1 MFVDN
6 VFARIRV
13 LFPVALV
20 MLLGCAAAARAE
32 LAIKPG
38 SFKVTLSTFSS
49 TGMPEPDYRA
59 GAHADLTTSFA
70 FVTDGK
76 QSPGGDV
83 RNLVF
88 DYPTGFGG
96 TPETVPTCTQAQL
109 AESHGRVYGCSLQTQ
124 VGITTIKL
132 NEGHSNVNAG
142 EPDEE
147 SQEYIVPVFNMV
159 RSPGQTA
166 DFAFTV
172 SGIITSNVAIDIRPG
187 DYGVRATVTDTQGF
201 NEVDGDSLTV
211 WGVPASPA
219 HDAQRG
225 VTCVR
230 ASFTKGEM
238 SCVNGE
244 QPAGI
249 TPAPFLEN
257 PTRCT
262 SEPLEATMEV
272 NSWRNPAFV
281 TTEPA
286 KIEPFT
292 GCEDLD
298 FNPRFSVQPTLTQ
311 ASEPTGYDVGIEVP
325 QNEFPEGLGTA
336 ELRTAVVILPAGTV
350 LSPSAANGL
359 QACQETGLEG
369 INMTGPESEE
379 TDIYGHKHAAKGK
392 CPNASELGTTRIS
405 TPAFAKELEGHV
417 YLAQPGCGGEGQPAC
432 TPADAEDGNLFGV
445 YLEAEGPGVIIKL
458 RGKVSVNTSTG
469 RITTTFEENPQLPFN
484 NLELEFF
491 GGPRA
496 PLANPSTCGVARTEA
511 QFTPYS
517 SLVPAEP
524 FSEYTVTGCQ
534 GPQFAP
540 SFVAGTDSNEAGGY
554 SPLSVT
560 FSRED
565 ADQTLG
571 RVTMHMPPGLSGT
584 LAHVPLCGE
593 PQAAQGTCGAESL
606 IGETT
611 VSAGPGPD
619 PLYVTGGKVFLTGPY
634 GGGSFGLS
642 IVVPAVT
649 GPFNLGTVVVRAAI
663 DIDPVTAALTVVS
676 EPLPTILEGVPI
688 QVKTVNV
695 RINRPGFTFNPTS
708 CEPKSIAGTLSST
721 EGLSAAVSSRFQAA
735 NCAALGFAPKFAVST
750 SGHTSRANGA
760 SLTATVTYPNA
771 PVGSQANIAKV
782 KVALPKQLPSR
793 LKTLQKA
800 CVEKT
805 FAENPA
811 SCPAD
816 SRVGEAVAKTPLL
829 PVTLSGPAYFVSH
842 GGAKF
847 PELIVVLQGDNVT
860 VDLHG
865 ETFISPKGITTST
878 FNTVPDVPVSS
889 FQLTLPEGPYSALAA
904 HGNLCRGGL
913 TMPTEFVAQNG
924 MRLVQT
930 TKVKVTGC
938 PKRTVHRKTRGSGK
952 KR

>member
-1 MFVDN
+1 MFVDTMA
-6 VFARIRV
+6 ARVRALLIVSVVV
-13 LFPVALV
+13 LWSASI
-20 MLLGCAAAARAE
+20 ARAE
-32 LAIKPG
+32 LTIEPS
-38 SFKVTLSTFSS
+38 SFSVTTSS
-49 TGMPEPDYRA
+49 TQA
-59 GAHADLTTSFA
+59 GAHADVTTSFS
-70 FVTDGK
+70 FVTNDK
-76 QSPGGDV
+76 LSPEGDV
-83 RNLVF
+83 RSVVVDL
-88 DYPTGFGG
+88 PTGFAG
-96 TPETVPTCTQAQL
+96 TPETVPACSQRQL
-109 AESHGRVYGCSLQTQ
+109 GESLTGVLPRCPVESQIG
-124 VGITTIKL
+124 VTTVKL
-132 NEGHSNVNAG
+132 NLGNTNPSST
-142 EPDEE
+142 EPEE
-147 SQEYIVPVFNMV
+147 VMVPVYNMV
-159 RSPGQTA
+159 RAPGQTA
-166 DFAFTV
+166 DFGFSVVNT
-172 SGIITSNVAIDIRPG
+172 ITANVVISVRPG
-187 DYGVRATVTDTQGF
+187 DYGVRATATDTQAF
-201 NEVDGDSLTV
+201 NEVDADSLTV
-211 WGVPASPA
+211 WGVPADPS
-219 HDAQRG
+219 HDSQRAQ
-225 VTCVR
+225 VCER
-230 ASFTKGEM
+230 ASFTHGMTPCFNEM
-238 SCVNGE
+238 AEPATSV
-244 QPAGI
+244 PAGI
-249 TPAPFLEN
+249 PPAPFLEN

-262 SEPLEATMEV
+262 SAPLEATLEV

-286 KIEPFT
+286 KMGPFT

-298 FNPRFSVQPTLTQ
+298 FNPKLSVQPTLTR
-311 ASEPTGYDVGIEVP
+311 ASEPTGYNVGIEVP
-325 QNEFPEGLGTA
+325 QNEFPEGLGTS
-336 ELRTAVVILPAGTV
+336 ELRTAVVTLPAGTV

-359 QACQETGLEG
+359 QACQETGPEG

-379 TDIYGHKHAAKGK
+379 ADIYGHKHATKGK
-392 CPNASELGTTRIS
+392 CPNASELGTMRIS
-405 TPAFAKELEGHV
+405 TPAFEKELEGHV
-417 YLAQPGCGGEGQPAC
+417 YLAQPLCGGPGQPAC

-458 RGKVSVNTSTG
+458 KGKVSVNTSTG
-469 RITTTFEENPQLPFN
+469 QVTTTFEENPQLPFN
-484 NLELEFF
+484 NLEIEFF

-511 QFTPYS
+511 QFTSYS

-534 GPQFAP
+534 GPRFAP
-540 SFVAGTDSNEAGGY
+540 SFVAGTNSNEAGGY

-565 ADQTLG
+565 ADQMLG
-571 RVTMHMPPGLSGT
+571 RLTMQMPPGLSGT

-593 PQAAQGTCGAESL
+593 PQASLGTCGAESQ

-619 PLYVTGGKVFLTGPY
+619 PLYVTGGKVFLTDPY

-663 DIDPVTAALTVVS
+663 EIDPVTAALTVVS

-695 RINRPGFTFNPTS
+695 TINRPEFTFNPTS

-735 NCAALGFAPKFAVST
+735 NCETLGFAPKFAVST
-750 SGHTSRANGA
+750 SGRTSRADGA
-760 SLTATVTYPNA
+760 SLTATVTYPTA

-782 KVALPKQLPSR
+782 KVALPKRLPSR

-800 CVEKT
+800 CLEKT

-811 SCPAD
+811 GCPAD
-816 SRVGEAVAKTPLL
+816 SRVGAAVAKTPLL

-865 ETFISPKGITTST
+865 ETFISKQGITTST
-878 FNTVPDVPVSS
+878 FDTVPDVPVSS
-889 FQLTLPEGPYSALAA
+889 FQLTLPEGPFSALAA
-904 HGNLCRGGL
+904 SGNLCEGGL
-913 TMPTEFVAQNG
+913 AMPTEFVAQNG

-938 PKRTVHRKTRGSGK
+938 PRKTVHKAHRKGK
-952 KR
+952 KN

>member
-1 MFVDN
+1 MFIDAVS
-6 VFARIRV
+6 VRV
-13 LFPVALV
+13 CVLLFV
-20 MLLGCAAAARAE
+20 MLAVLLGCVSIASAE
-32 LAIKPG
+32 PELTIKPG
-38 SFKVTLSTFSS
+38 SFAVTTSS
-49 TGMPEPDYRA
+49 SQA
-59 GAHADLTTSFA
+59 GAHADVTTSFD
-70 FVTDGK
+70 FVTDSAA
-76 QSPGGDV
+76 SPHGDL
-83 RNLVF
+83 RTLVVEL
-88 DYPTGFGG
+88 PPGLSS
-96 TPETVPTCTQAQL
+96 TPETVPTCTQSQL
-109 AESHGRVYGCSLQTQ
+109 AQTEGNGKGGCPPQTQ
-124 VGITTIKL
+124 IGVTTTKL
-132 NEGHSNVNAG
+132 VIPAYQVSPS
-142 EPDEE
+142 EPAELT
-147 SQEYIVPVFNMV
+147 VPVYNMV
-159 RSPGQTA
+159 RSPGQSL
-166 DFAFTV
+166 DLAFTV
-172 SGIITSNVAIDIRPG
+172 SGILTENVVLTVRSG
-187 DYGVRATVTDTQGF
+187 DYGGQAIDTDSQGKV
-201 NEVDGDSLTV
+201 EVDGDSLTV
-211 WGVPASPA
+211 WGVPASPV

-225 VTCVR
+225 EHCARDVFTHGVTECHG
-230 ASFTKGEM
+230 GE
-238 SCVNGE
+238 N
-244 QPAGI
+244 PAGI
-249 TPAPFLEN
+249 AAAPFLEN

-272 NSWRNPAFV
+272 NSWRNHAFE

-286 KIEPFT
+286 QIGPFT

-298 FNPRFSVQPTLTQ
+298 FNPKLSVQPTLTQ
-311 ASEPTGYDVGIEVP
+311 ASEPTGYNVGIEVP

-336 ELRTAVVILPAGTV
+336 ELRTAVVRLPAGTV

-359 QACQETGLEG
+359 LACQETGLEG

-379 TDIYGHKHAAKGK
+379 ADIYGHKHAAKGK
-392 CPNASELGTTRIS
+392 CPNASELGTMRIS

-417 YLAQPGCGGEGQPAC
+417 YLAQPGCGGPGQPAC

-484 NLELEFF
+484 NLKIEFF

-496 PLANPSTCGVARTEA
+496 PLANPSNCGVARTEA

-534 GPQFAP
+534 GPRFAP

-593 PQAAQGTCGAESL
+593 PQAAQGTCGAESQ

-619 PLYVTGGKVFLTGPY
+619 PLYVTGGKVYLTGPY

-688 QVKTVNV
+688 QVKTVSV

-721 EGLSAAVSSRFQAA
+721 EGMSAAVSSRFQAA
-735 NCAALGFAPKFAVST
+735 NCAALGFKPKFAVST
-750 SGHTSRANGA
+750 SAHTSREDGA

-889 FQLTLPEGPYSALAA
+889 FQLTLPEGPFSALAA

-913 TMPTEFVAQNG
+913 TMPTEFVGQNG
-924 MRLVQT
+924 MRKDQT
-930 TKVKVTGC
+930 TKVSVTGC
-938 PKRTVHRKTRGSGK
+938 PKKTVHKAHRKAK
-952 KR
+952 Q

>member
-1 MFVDN
+1 MLIDSV
-6 VFARIRV
+6 VARVRV
-13 LFPVALV
+13 LLFAVLVVTFGCAPVAS
-20 MLLGCAAAARAE
+20 AE
-32 LAIKPG
+32 LAVKPG
-38 SFKVTLSTFSS
+38 SFKVTLSTLSS
-49 TGMPEPDYRA
+49 AGTPEPDYRA
-59 GAHADLTTSFA
+59 GAHADLTTSFGFA
-70 FVTDGK
+70 TDSK
-76 QSPGGDV
+76 LSPDGDV
-83 RNLVF
+83 KNIVVNL
-88 DYPTGFGG
+88 PTGFAG

-109 AESHGRVYGCSLQTQ
+109 AETVGRKFGCPLQAQIGVTTVQLNYGEKENVSASEPEEF
-124 VGITTIKL
+124 TT
-132 NEGHSNVNAG
+132 
-142 EPDEE
+142 
-147 SQEYIVPVFNMV
+147 PVFNMV
-159 RSPGQTA
+159 RAPGQTA
-166 DFAFTV
+166 DFAFTFA
-172 SGIITSNVAIDIRPG
+172 GIITANIVISVRPG
-187 DYGVRATVTDTQGF
+187 DYGVQATVTDTQGL
-201 NEVDGDSLTV
+201 NEVDGDSLTI
-211 WGVPASPA
+211 WGVPASPV
-219 HDAQRG
+219 HDALRG
-225 VTCVR
+225 ALCTRGKVTNDETDC
-230 ASFTKGEM
+230 SGGG
-238 SCVNGE
+238 N
-244 QPAGI
+244 PAGI
-249 TPAPFLEN
+249 PPAPFVEN

-262 SEPLEATMEV
+262 TEPLEATMEA

-286 KIEPFT
+286 KIGPFT

-298 FNPRFSVQPTLTQ
+298 FNPRLSVQPTLTQ
-311 ASEPTGYDVGIEVP
+311 ASEPTGYNVGIEVP
-325 QNEFPEGLGTA
+325 QNEFPEGLGTS
-336 ELRTAVVILPAGTV
+336 ELRTAVVKLPAGTV

-359 QACQETGLEG
+359 EACQETGPEG

-379 TDIYGHKHAAKGK
+379 ADIYGHKHAAKGK
-392 CPNASELGTTRIS
+392 CPNASELGTMRIS

-417 YLAQPGCGGEGQPAC
+417 YLAQPGCGDSGQPAC

-458 RGKVSVNTSTG
+458 RGKVSVNTTTG

-534 GPQFAP
+534 APRFAP
-540 SFVAGTDSNEAGGY
+540 SFLAGTDSNEAGGY

-565 ADQTLG
+565 ADETLG
-571 RVTMHMPPGLSGT
+571 RVTMHLPPGLSGT
-584 LAHVPLCGE
+584 LAHIPVCGE
-593 PQAAQGTCGAESL
+593 PQASLGTCGAESQ

-676 EPLPTILEGVPI
+676 EPLPTILEGIPI

-695 RINRPGFTFNPTS
+695 TINRPQFTFDPTS

-735 NCAALGFAPKFAVST
+735 NCATLGFAPKFAVST

-760 SLTATVTYPNA
+760 SLTATVTYPPA

-800 CVEKT
+800 CLEKT

-811 SCPAD
+811 SCPAT
-816 SRVGEAVAKTPLL
+816 SRVGSAVAKTPLL

-847 PELIVVLQGDNVT
+847 PELIFVLQGDNVT

-865 ETFISPKGITTST
+865 ETFISKKGITTST
-878 FNTVPDVPVSS
+878 FSTVPDVPVSS

-904 HGNLCRGGL
+904 PSNLCKGGL

-924 MRLVQT
+924 MRRVQT

-938 PKRTVHRKTRGSGK
+938 PKKTLHKAHHKAKRK
-952 KR
+952 

>member
-1 MFVDN
+1 MSVDTLS
-6 VFARIRV
+6 ARVCV
-13 LFPVALV
+13 LLATVSVLLLSCVSVADAV
-20 MLLGCAAAARAE
+20 
-32 LAIKPG
+32 LAIQPG
-38 SFKVTLSTFSS
+38 SFAVTTSNHQ
-49 TGMPEPDYRA
+49 A
-59 GAHADLTTSFA
+59 GAHADVTTSFD
-70 FVTDGK
+70 FVTGG
-76 QSPGGDV
+76 SLIPGGDV
-83 RNLVF
+83 RTVVVDL
-88 DYPTGFGG
+88 PPGFSA
-96 TPETVPTCTQAQL
+96 TPETVPACTQAQL
-109 AESHGRVYGCSLQTQ
+109 AVIEGDEQGGCPIQTQ
-124 VGITTIKL
+124 VGVTTVKL
-132 NEGHSNVNAG
+132 NEGAENPNAS
-142 EPDEE
+142 EPEE
-147 SQEYIVPVFNMV
+147 LTLPVFNMV
-159 RSPGQTA
+159 RAPGQSA
-166 DFAFTV
+166 DFAFSD
-172 SGIITSNVAIDIRPG
+172 SGIITANIVLDVRPG
-187 DYGVRATVTDTQGF
+187 AYAGRATATDTDGLR
-201 NEVDGDSLTV
+201 EVDGDSLTI
-211 WGVPASPA
+211 WGVPASPI
-219 HDAQRG
+219 HNGLRG
-225 VTCVR
+225 GFCLRSINT
-230 ASFTKGEM
+230 
-238 SCVNGE
+238 NGE
-244 QPAGI
+244 TECVLDGNSAGM
-249 TPAPFLEN
+249 TAAPFLEN
-257 PTRCT
+257 PTRCA
-262 SEPLEATMEV
+262 SEPLEATLEV

-298 FNPRFSVQPTLTQ
+298 FNPKLSVQPTLTQ
-311 ASEPTGYDVGIEVP
+311 ASEPTGYNVGIEVP
-325 QNEFPEGLGTA
+325 QNEFPEGLGTS
-336 ELRTAVVILPAGTV
+336 ELRTAVVTLPAGTV

-359 QACQETGLEG
+359 EACQEAGPEG

-379 TDIYGHKHAAKGK
+379 ADIYGHKHAAKGK
-392 CPNASELGTTRIS
+392 CPNASELGTMRIS
-405 TPAFAKELEGHV
+405 TPAFEKELEGHV
-417 YLAQPGCGGEGQPAC
+417 YLAQPLCGGPGQSAC
-432 TPADAEDGNLFGV
+432 TPADAEDGNLFGI

-458 RGKVSVNTSTG
+458 KGKVSVNTSTG
-469 RITTTFEENPQLPFN
+469 QVTTTFEENPQLPFN
-484 NLELEFF
+484 SLEIEFF

-534 GPQFAP
+534 GPRFAP

-584 LAHVPLCGE
+584 LAHIPVCGE
-593 PQAAQGTCGAESL
+593 PQAAQGTCGGESQ

-619 PLYVTGGKVFLTGPY
+619 PLYVTGGKVYLTGPY

-663 DIDPVTAALTVVS
+663 EIDPVTAALTVVS

-695 RINRPGFTFNPTS
+695 TINRPQFTFNPTS

-721 EGLSAAVSSRFQAA
+721 EGLSAAASSRFQAA
-735 NCAALGFAPKFAVST
+735 NCAALAFKPKFAVST
-750 SGHTSRANGA
+750 SGHTSRTDGA

-782 KVALPKQLPSR
+782 KVALPRQLPSR

-800 CVEKT
+800 CLEKT

-811 SCPAD
+811 SCPAA

-865 ETFISPKGITTST
+865 ETFISKKGITTST
-878 FNTVPDVPVSS
+878 FDTVPDVPVSS
-889 FQLTLPEGPYSALAA
+889 FQLMLPEGPFSALAA
-904 HGNLCRGGL
+904 SENLCKGGL

-924 MRLVQT
+924 MRKNQT
-930 TKVKVTGC
+930 TKVRVTGC
-938 PKRTVHRKTRGSGK
+938 PRAVHKAHRKGK
-952 KR
+952 KK